1 MGMMRRPY
9 LSNLVMFSRT
19 NMKKNS
25 SALPTLAMSGKPA
38 VNLYQLPIHGCTEQ
52 MFSPQFH
59 RMEAEWHWQ
68 NELGLSR
75 AASTVRCRDS
85 QHILGAIYTLAVV
98 QLCNRDNFADAM
110 EVITDSTPTFQQQ
123 NWHWQIMLGDRQKF
137 SMLSNTVNRGVFH
150 LHQCARQCTRILQM
164 WSEWSLLLSA
174 YNACNWT
181 LDSEQ
186 CIVLTLKTH
195 IEVAVTC
202 NAT

>member
-1 MGMMRRPY
+1 MHQ
-9 LSNLVMFSRT
+9 
-19 NMKKNS
+19 
-25 SALPTLAMSGKPA
+25 
-38 VNLYQLPIHGCTEQ
+38 LYQLWPCLEKQQWIFISCQSMAAANKCSLPNFTA
-52 MFSPQFH
+52 
-59 RMEAEWHWQ
+59 EAEWHWQ

-98 QLCNRDNFADAM
+98 QLCNGDNFADAM

-137 SMLSNTVNRGVFH
+137 SMLPNNVNRGVFN
-150 LHQCARQCTRILQM
+150 LHQCERRCTRILQM

-174 YNACNWT
+174 YNACNWA

-186 CIVLTLKTH
+186 CTVLTLKTQLKLQLYAMQH
-195 IEVAVTC
+195 RSSSTAVS
-202 NAT
+202 AGLGWIAKYM

>member
-1 MGMMRRPY
+1 MHK
-9 LSNLVMFSRT
+9 FI
-19 NMKKNS
+19 S
-25 SALPTLAMSGKPA
+25 SANFGHVWKTNSQSLSAANPWLQWTNVLSPISQLRRSDIDRMS
-38 VNLYQLPIHGCTEQ
+38 
-52 MFSPQFH
+52 
-59 RMEAEWHWQ
+59 
-68 NELGLSR
+68 SR

-123 NWHWQIMLGDRQKF
+123 NWHWQIMLGDRQNF
-137 SMLSNTVNRGVFH
+137 SMLPNNVNCGVFN
-150 LHQCARQCTRILQM
+150 LYQCERPCTRILQM